1 MQPLSN
7 LCTFQLL
14 HLLDGCKIV
23 DSSVLND
30 GQEDKQEARPQVDV
44 YGFDVRHLWH
54 GGWDASDDGGHGQN
68 CGDAW
73 MRTDNNTSYFSSR
86 MYMSGGLKE
95 QKNHLIQGKPNKLSL
110 CFVFSWREELS

>member
-1 MQPLSN
+1 MRGLFYTLYIQPLSN

-14 HLLDGCKIV
+14 HLLNGGEVV

-54 GGWDASDDGGHGQN
+54 GGRDASDDGGHGQN

-73 MRTDNNTSYFSSR
+73 TWTDNN
-86 MYMSGGLKE
+86 
-95 QKNHLIQGKPNKLSL
+95 I
-110 CFVFSWREELS
+110 